1 MRNRLLSSVA
11 VASLA
16 GAFALGMAAS
26 AMAQTSPSPSSPS
39 APATRSTPPA
49 AAPSTSPSSSDQRS
63 SPADLGGMSAAKLMG
78 KTVYNSEG
86 KKVGDINDLVVKGG
100 PSSGAASSSPSG
112 ASPSTTSPSTSGAGS
127 TAGTSGAP
135 KEVTYAVIGVGGFLG
150 LGEKDVV
157 IPANELQ
164 VTGDRVQLSSNITE
178 DQLKQ
183 MPKYDKSQY
192 RSVARD
198 NSGTSGTSTAPR
210 SDTPARSTTPPASSP
225 PSGSSTSPSGSSA
238 PSGTSR

>member
-11 VASLA
+11 VATLA
-16 GAFALGMAAS
+16 GAFALGMGAS
-26 AMAQTSPSPSSPS
+26 AMAQTSSPSSPASPS
-39 APATRSTPPA
+39 APSTRPTPPA
-49 AAPSTSPSSSDQRS
+49 ATAPSSSSSEQRA
-63 SPADLGGMSAAKLMG
+63 SPADLGGMSMDKLMG

-86 KKVGDINDLVVKGG
+86 KKVGDINDFVVK
-100 PSSGAASSSPSG
+100 
-112 ASPSTTSPSTSGAGS
+112 ASPGTSSGAGS
-127 TAGTSGAP
+127 TAGTSGTP
-135 KEVTYAVIGVGGFLG
+135 KEISFAVIGVGGFLG

-157 IPANELQ
+157 IPVSELQ

-192 RSVARD
+192 RSVARS
-198 NSGTSGTSTAPR
+198 NGTSGSSSTAPR
-210 SDTPARSTTPPASSP
+210 SSDTPARSSTPPASSP
-225 PSGSSTSPSGSSA
+225 PSGSTAPSGSSA